1 MHGLLSNEINMI
13 VSYPRGRKILRAFTT
28 RSQTDSRIVELQDK
42 IKTEQDKLI
51 LTRRNFLDFEF
62 GEILDK
68 VVDEDM
74 RVRDLDFGSY
84 FLPLS
89 FFLFMYLS
97 GFLIIVPLI
106 NSVFSGTPDFTY
118 IPLFDE
124 DKYVIPLMV
133 VQWGFLGGF
142 VYTSIGLL
150 NRFLR
155 KDITPAVYFHSS
167 FRLLM
172 STVVAVN
179 IYFLYMAAL
188 SLSVLTIIISEMFNF
203 IS

>member
-155 KDITPAVYFHSS
+155 KDITPAVYFLSS